1 MKFSKSVIQKRQNR
15 ILHYLEENR
24 SADVTSLAERM
35 GVSEI
40 TIRRDLDF
48 FVEKGLVERYYGG
61 VRLIADAEKV
71 DEGMGS
77 IDDSDNRIKDAIAA
91 KAAELI
97 EDRDVVFTNSSAT
110 AMRLLKFLKDKN
122 VVVITNNARAAAV
135 PRDPQVE
142 LILTG
147 GEVYGDKHSL
157 IGEFAQ
163 STLGRVRATKC
174 VIGVS
179 GISVRGGITSSVL
192 QETAI
197 NQLMLKR
204 CSGPKIV
211 VADGSKVGIERNFL
225 SGSIYDITHLITDSS
240 ADREELDR
248 LREKGLHVTVIE
260 EPAD

>member
-1 MKFSKSVIQKRQNR
+1 ML
-15 ILHYLEENR
+15 LHFLEENR
-24 SADVTSLAERM
+24 TADVSALAEWL

-40 TIRRDLDF
+40 TVRRDLDF

-61 VRLIADAEKV
+61 VRFVADDERA

-77 IDDSDNRIKDAIAA
+77 VDDSDNRTKDAIAA
-91 KAAELI
+91 RAADMI
-97 EDRDVVFTNSSAT
+97 EEGDVVFTNSSAT
-110 AMRLLKFLKDKN
+110 AMRLLKFIKGKN
-122 VVVITNNARAAAV
+122 VVLITNNARAASV
-135 PRDPQVE
+135 PRDSGIE

-163 STLGRVRATKC
+163 NTISRVRATKS

-225 SGSIYDITHLITDSS
+225 SGTISDITHLITDRS
-240 ADREELDR
+240 AESEELDR
-248 LREKGLHVTVIE
+248 LREKGLQVTVIE
-260 EPAD
+260 ELAD

>member
-1 MKFSKSVIQKRQNR
+1 MKFSKTVIQKRQNK
-15 ILHYLEENR
+15 ILHFLEDNR
-24 SADVTSLAERM
+24 SADVSSLAEWL

-61 VRLIADAEKV
+61 VRLIADDEKV
-71 DEGMGS
+71 DEGMS
-77 IDDSDNRIKDAIAA
+77 TVDDSDNAVKDAIAA
-91 KAAELI
+91 RAADLI
-97 EDRDVVFTNSSAT
+97 NDKDVVFTNSSAT
-110 AMRLLKFLKDKN
+110 AMRLLKCLKGKN
-122 VVVITNNARAAAV
+122 VVVITNNARAATV

-157 IGEFAQ
+157 IGEFALN
-163 STLGRVRATKC
+163 TLMKVRATKC

-197 NQLMLKR
+197 NQMMLRR
-204 CSGPKIV
+204 CSGLKIV
-211 VADGSKVGIERNFL
+211 VADGSKIGAERNFL
-225 SGSIYDITHLITDSS
+225 SGNISDVSCLITDST
-240 ADREELDR
+240 ADSDELDR
-248 LREKGLHVTVIE
+248 LRTKGLDIIVINE
-260 EPAD
+260 TAD